1 MKTAMLQKTDDGG
14 QVSGVSNPKS
24 VIGGRKT
31 DDGGQRSE
39 VRCPWSVICGQ
50 GTTGGRKMGRI
61 SHNSLMF
68 TLIELLV
75 VITIIAILAA
85 MLLPALSKAKEV
97 AKSTSCLN
105 NLKQL
110 GTIEQMYLN
119 DFNDWIVP
127 YLKNT
132 PPTKT
137 WYQTYQDAGYI
148 DWPKDR
154 NWLYCQA
161 RPSTFGDLS
170 SSSWISEIYGKSYE
184 QAGGTAFKYRLTTMP
199 SHYLKMAS
207 FSDTVKTSTWT
218 QIYWYYALSPNSSP
232 TPQLRHM
239 KAANQTFLDGSASSM
254 HVSDLRAS
262 TATIGPAAYNY

>member
-1 MKTAMLQKTDDGG
+1 MRRKNLEQQQRNA
-14 QVSGVSNPKS
+14 SNPASKFFA
-24 VIGGRKT
+24 GK
-31 DDGGQRSE
+31 
-39 VRCPWSVICGQ
+39 
-50 GTTGGRKMGRI
+50 K
-61 SHNSLMF
+61 F

-75 VITIIAILAA
+75 VIAIIAILAA
-85 MLLPALSKAKEV
+85 MLLPALGLAKEV
-97 AKSTSCLN
+97 AKSSSCLN

-199 SHYLKMAS
+199 SNYLKMSS

-218 QIYWYYALSPNSSP
+218 QIYWYYALSTSASSP

-254 HVSDLRAS
+254 HVSDLMAS

>member
-1 MKTAMLQKTDDGG
+1 MKTTMFQWPVVG
-14 QVSGVSNPKS
+14 NPGS
-24 VIGGRKT
+24 VIGGLGT
-31 DDGGQRSE
+31 E
-39 VRCPWSVICGQ
+39 VRCQWSGVRSVV
-50 GTTGGRKMGRI
+50 GGRKMSKI
-61 SHNSLMF
+61 SHKSLMF

-75 VITIIAILAA
+75 VIAIIAILAA
-85 MLLPALSKAKEV
+85 MLLPALGKAKDM
-97 AKSTSCLN
+97 AKATSCMN

-110 GTIEQMYLN
+110 GTIEQMYLL
-119 DFNDWIVP
+119 DFNEWVASP
-127 YLKNT
+127 YT
-132 PPTKT
+132 AATDA
-137 WYQTYQDAGYI
+137 WYVVYNKAGYI

-170 SSSWISEIYGKSYE
+170 SSSWIGEIYGKSYE

-199 SHYLKMAS
+199 SNYLKMSS

-218 QIYWYYALSPNSSP
+218 QIYWYYALSTSGSSP

-239 KAANQTFLDGSASSM
+239 KAANQTCLDGSASSM

-262 TATIGPAAYNY
+262 TATIGTAAYNY